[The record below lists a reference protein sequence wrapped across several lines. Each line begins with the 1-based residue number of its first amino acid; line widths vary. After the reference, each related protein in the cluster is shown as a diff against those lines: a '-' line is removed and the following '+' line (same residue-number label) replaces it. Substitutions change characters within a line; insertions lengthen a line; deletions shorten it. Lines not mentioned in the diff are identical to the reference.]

1 MITKFKMLA
10 AAGLVA
16 AVLGSSGAQAADAK
30 QIADAFVAALTASGE
45 LQATYDSATASG
57 DDVTITNLKITGK
70 NGNDTMTLPSLVIS
84 GAAPRDKGGF
94 TAAHLA
100 FDNGAMKSDTAN
112 FTWKT
117 ASVDDGIVPSPDEI
131 KAKAK
136 LRPFSKL
143 DITGIN
149 VTDTDMAAPVDV
161 GEFALKLDT
170 ADDGTP
176 RDFTLNVANIALP
189 GALFGD
195 NPQTKSVLDAL
206 GYSNFV
212 INLNAEGGYD
222 APTDA
227 LTLRNFTIDTADV
240 GKLAIAGKFGG
251 VSLSKLASDKASEV
265 GTTGKLEGLSIRFDN
280 SGIVERALDMQAKMM
295 GAKREDVVAQMSAA
309 IPFML
314 SAIGN
319 QPFQDKIAA
328 AAAAFLKDPK
338 SITVAAKP
346 AAPVAFTEILSTVG
360 QSPQTLPDLLAVDIT
375 ANQ

>member
-1 MITKFKMLA
+1 MTTKFKMLA
-10 AAGLVA
+10 AAGFFA

-45 LQATYDSATASG
+45 SKATYDNATASG
-57 DDVTITNLKITGK
+57 DDVTITNVKITGK
-70 NGNDTMTLPSLVIS
+70 NGNDEMTLPSLLIS

-100 FDNGAMKSDTAN
+100 FDNGSMKSDSAN

-117 ASVDDGIVPSPDEI
+117 ALVDDGIVPSPDEI

-149 VTDTDMAAPVDV
+149 VTDSDMAAPVDI
-161 GEFALKLDT
+161 GEFAVKLDT

-176 RDFTLNVANIALP
+176 RDFTLNIANIALP

-195 NPQTKSVLDAL
+195 NPQTKSVLEAL
-206 GYSNFV
+206 GYSSFV
-212 INLNAEGGYD
+212 VNVSAAGGYD

-227 LTLRNFTIDTADV
+227 LTLRDFTIDTTDV

-251 VSLSKLASDKASEV
+251 VSLSKLAGDKASEV
-265 GTTGKLEGLSIRFDN
+265 GTTGKLEGLTIRFDN
-280 SGIVERALDMQAKMM
+280 SGIVERALDMQAKMT
-295 GAKREDVVAQMSAA
+295 GTKREDIVAQMSAA
-309 IPFML
+309 IPFLL

-319 QPFQDKIAA
+319 QPFQEKIAA
-328 AAAAFLKDPK
+328 AAAAFLQDPK

-360 QSPQTLPDLLAVDIT
+360 QSPQTLPDLLAVDVM